1 MQMILR
7 NIRDLC
13 RHHTFFF
20 VLTICSVFAS
30 SLIMLFA
37 FGLYQNY
44 KMEQQ
49 EFTSHQTDIPFDFFV
64 KDAETG
70 GLLLSGAQRGEL
82 QTCIESMDD
91 SVRKNI
97 RQIVVSYYAPECNSP
112 MGLYSK
118 FLYGDGIYSVSPN
131 LETNLREGGQILSG
145 RFYTE
150 LEYSQGAKV
159 ILATEDM
166 LNEKGMV
173 MIGDTEL
180 TPIMTVSPCPDVP
193 FLSVPETQ
201 LVEYV
206 DVCFHRPP
214 TATQVTALL
223 ETFQRVFGERVILP
237 EVELATE
244 EDFYLY
250 NTILLIAA
258 LIAVVASV
266 NIVILYYYIL
276 LKRRKALAVC
286 MLCGCTKGKAIAMY
300 VGESLVLSIP
310 LFGLSALL
318 YHTVVLP
325 LLSNILPFIETAYSV
340 KLYAVAL
347 GIYIGICTLGMWM
360 LCARTVYKQSI
371 VSMKAGDTV

>member
-49 EFTSHQTDIPFDFFV
+49 AFTTAQTSISFDFYII
-64 KDAETG
+64 DPETG
-70 GLLLSGAQRGEL
+70 QRALSGVQRGEL
-82 QTCIESMDD
+82 QTCLEALHPD
-91 SVRKNI
+91 VLANT
-97 RQIVVSYYAPECNSP
+97 QQLTVGYHAPE
-112 MGLYSK
+112 SK
-118 FLYGDGIYSVSPN
+118 SMMLFSRFLYQQGKYAVTPEHED
-131 LETNLREGGQILSG
+131 NLRIGAQIESG

-150 LEYSQGAKV
+150 AEYAEGAKV
-159 ILATEDM
+159 ILATADM
-166 LNEKGMV
+166 LNENGMV
-173 MIGDTEL
+173 TMGDTEL
-180 TPIMTVSPCPDVP
+180 TPIMITNTMPDVP
-193 FLSVPETQ
+193 FLSVPATQ
-201 LVEYV
+201 TVQFMDIAY
-206 DVCFHRPP
+206 HRPP
-214 TATQVTALL
+214 TATQVTALMDA
-223 ETFQRVFGERVILP
+223 FRKAFGERVTLP
-237 EVELATE
+237 EVEVAMQ

-250 NTILLIAA
+250 NTILLIAV

>member
-70 GLLLSGAQRGEL
+70 GLLLSGVQRGEL
-82 QTCIESMDD
+82 QACIESLDD
-91 SVRKNI
+91 SVRKNM
-97 RQIVVSYYAPECNSP
+97 RHFSVSYYAPECNSP
-112 MGLYSK
+112 MGLYSR
-118 FLYGDGIYSVSPN
+118 FLYDDGTYSVSPV
-131 LETNLREGGQILSG
+131 LEMNLRETGQMLNG

-150 LEYSQGAKV
+150 LEYAQGAKV

-166 LNEKGMV
+166 LNENGMV
-173 MIGDTEL
+173 TIGDTEL
-180 TPIMTVSPCPDVP
+180 APIMMVSPCPDAP
-193 FLSVPETQ
+193 FLSVPENQ

-206 DVCFHRPP
+206 VVCYDRPP
-214 TATQVTALL
+214 TATQLTALMDA
-223 ETFQRVFGERVILP
+223 FRKAFGERVTLP
-237 EVELATE
+237 EVEVAMQ

-250 NTILLIAA
+250 NTILLIAV

-360 LCARTVYKQSI
+360 LCARMVYKQSI